1 MVVGEAACGEVGD
14 AVACLAGAV
23 VADAVAGFGRA
34 CPSVPGKETKEED
47 PAVAA
52 MGDVERV
59 DFVEAPLEYAES
71 APMGSG
77 VLCLKV

>member
-1 MVVGEAACGEVGD
+1 VVAHILAAAAGNSGSAVGEAACGEVGD

-23 VADAVAGFGRA
+23 VADVVAGSARA
-34 CPSVPGKETKEED
+34 CPRKPGRETKEEG

-59 DFVEAPLEYAES
+59 GSVEAP
-71 APMGSG
+71 
-77 VLCLKV
+77 